1 MVSFY
6 VKSLFASLPLEKNID
21 IALEQIHFWKE
32 IETILTKN
40 KMKNLL
46 ILCMK
51 NVHFTFNNEMY
62 I

>member
-1 MVSFY
+1 MVSFD
-6 VKSLFASLPLEKNID
+6 VKSLFASFPLEKTID
-21 IALEQIHFWKE
+21 IALEQIYFWKE
-32 IETILTKN
+32 TETTLTKN

-51 NVHFTFNNEMY
+51 NVHFTFNNEIY